1 MCGGAQKLFGKDPIL
16 MNKRNE
22 LHGSCRHFP
31 IFHDFV
37 KSGADELVLCTP
49 TSEKVSHAGVASE
62 DSNESLGRTVDA
74 LESDGLFDEQDENEW
89 PVENLMQVLIDV

>member
-1 MCGGAQKLFGKDPIL
+1 MFGKDPIL

-22 LHGSCRHFP
+22 LHGSCRHNP
-31 IFHDFV
+31 IFHNFI

-49 TSEKVSHAGVASE
+49 ISEKVSHAGVASE
-62 DSNESLGRTVDA
+62 DSSNESLGRTVDT

-89 PVENLMQVLIDV
+89 PAENLMQFLIDV